1 LSNFPDW
8 LEEERALEYF
18 LNEQQKTLRSLTRKI
33 AEERIRPVRAELDEK
48 EEFPWDI
55 IRELA
60 ASDLFRIFVP
70 EQYDGLGGGCL
81 DLCVVVEE
89 LSRVCSAIAVS
100 YAAVDLGIIPLVEFG
115 SHEQKQKY
123 LPDIAA
129 GTKLA
134 AFAVT
139 EPGAGS
145 DAGSIKTTAQRVSGG
160 YILNGT
166 KQFITNGGEAEL
178 YTVIAMTDKARG
190 ARGASAFLV
199 EKGTPGF
206 TFGKK
211 EKKMGIRASATRE
224 LVFKDCFVPEAN
236 ILVREGMGFIITMK
250 LFDKSRPGIGA
261 QAVGVAQG
269 ALEAATEYAKQRI
282 QFGHPIIAIQAVQH
296 MLADMAMQVEAARA
310 LVYATARTVDAG
322 VKNVSQESAMAKVF
336 ASDVAMKVTVDA
348 VQVMGGA
355 GFMRDYP
362 VEKMMRDAKITQIYE
377 GTNQV
382 LRNVIGQEL
391 WKRKGD
397 QA

>member
-89 LSRVCSAIAVS
+89 LSRVCSAIAV
-100 YAAVDLGIIPLVEFG
+100 VEFG

-145 DAGSIKTTAQRVSGG
+145 DASSIKTTAQRVSGG